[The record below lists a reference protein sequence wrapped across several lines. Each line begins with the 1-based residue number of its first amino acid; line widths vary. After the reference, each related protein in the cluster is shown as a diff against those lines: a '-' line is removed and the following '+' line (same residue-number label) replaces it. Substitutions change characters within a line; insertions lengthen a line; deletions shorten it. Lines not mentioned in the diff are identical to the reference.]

1 MTDKIK
7 IEGVLEKG
15 YGLSPKLVMQDE
27 KLSIEAKAIYAY
39 MSSFAGNGDSAFP
52 SIGKA
57 CKDLCISEKRFRRH
71 RDQLVNEGYISIER
85 NKNTKG
91 KFENNVYIINHT
103 VKTSVRS
110 NCQHGETP
118 SRQND
123 STNNNSSFNNNNSFN
138 SSSSRAHE
146 FYEQNLGML
155 TPYIIENID
164 YWINDL
170 NEDLVIESMKRAIK
184 QGKKFN
190 YAEGILKDWYKN
202 NVRTLQDVEAKEVE
216 FEKNKKEGDHSGLHG
231 RRNSYAGNNTKG
243 TSYEQA
249 IREAKRARESF
260 GR

>member
-1 MTDKIK
+1 MTDTVKMSGIM
-7 IEGVLEKG
+7 EQG
-15 YGLSPKLVMQDE
+15 YGISPKLVMRDKE
-27 KLSIEAKAIYAY
+27 LSIEAKAIYAY
-39 MSSFAGNGDSAFP
+39 MSSFAGNGASAFP
-52 SIGKA
+52 KIETA
-57 CKDLCISEKRFRRH
+57 CKDLNVSKNRFLKH
-71 RDQLVNEGYISIER
+71 RKLLIERGYISIEKER
-85 NKNTKG
+85 KRG
-91 KFENNVYIINHT
+91 KFENNIYIINQT
-103 VKTSVRS
+103 VAS
-110 NCQHGETP
+110 NHRHGVLP
-118 SRQND
+118 PRQNEA
-123 STNNNSSFNNNNSFN
+123 TNNNKDLNNNNSFN